1 MTATTIMNSK
11 LTIALLAAAA
21 LSARGQTY
29 IAEDHVDIGIGY
41 DAGAFDLHI
50 HQEEPVDTEY
60 APDEAVFL
68 IGDNARQV
76 SPGGAFAGFLGAAGN
91 AVWVLPS
98 TETSGLPFLGFGTEE
113 LTASDWLSNISLSV
127 TGVNGPGEFSIWSVG
142 AFGAPTLLVNS
153 TDGFNASDVLPL
165 LPASHAHFNLGFTA
179 PGVYEVDFVA
189 SGTHATD
196 GVITTGPATYRFEVV
211 PEPSTWALLILGGA
225 GLVALGRRR
234 NH

>member
-1 MTATTIMNSK
+1 MTVTTIMNTK

-60 APDEAVFL
+60 APDEAIFL
-68 IGDNARQV
+68 IGDNARQL

-91 AVWVLPS
+91 AVWIVPD
-98 TETSGLPFLGFGTEE
+98 EEVAGLPFIGFGAEE
-113 LTASDWLSNISLSV
+113 LTAADWSSNISLSV
-127 TGVNGPGEFSIWSVG
+127 TGVNGPGELSIWSVG
-142 AFGAPTLLVNS
+142 SFGAPTLRVNS
-153 TDGFNASDVLPL
+153 TDGLDASDVLSLIPG
-165 LPASHAHFNLGFTA
+165 SHGHFNIGFTA

-211 PEPSTWALLILGGA
+211 PEPSTWALLILGSA

-234 NH
+234 SH